1 MLSNLELV
9 SEANLGKGNYTEL
22 HKLIY
27 DVQTL
32 VNRTEIYLAE
42 KLYNELHK
50 YYTRLSGIRA
60 IFVNNTQNCILCI
73 S

>member
-9 SEANLGKGNYTEL
+9 LVANLEKSNYTEL

-32 VNRTEIYLAE
+32 VNRT
-42 KLYNELHK
+42 
-50 YYTRLSGIRA
+50 
-60 IFVNNTQNCILCI
+60 
-73 S
+73 

>member
-9 SEANLGKGNYTEL
+9 SEANLGKGEYTEL

-32 VNRTEIYLAE
+32 
-42 KLYNELHK
+42 
-50 YYTRLSGIRA
+50 
-60 IFVNNTQNCILCI
+60 
-73 S
+73 

>member
-9 SEANLGKGNYTEL
+9 SEANLGKDEYTEL

-32 VNRTEIYLAE
+32 VNRT
-42 KLYNELHK
+42 
-50 YYTRLSGIRA
+50 
-60 IFVNNTQNCILCI
+60 
-73 S
+73 

>member
-1 MLSNLELV
+1 MLSNLGLV
-9 SEANLGKGNYTEL
+9 SEANLGKGEYTEL

-32 VNRTEIYLAE
+32 VNQIYLAE

>member
-27 DVQTL
+27 KRQTL
-32 VNRTEIYLAE
+32 VNRT
-42 KLYNELHK
+42 
-50 YYTRLSGIRA
+50 
-60 IFVNNTQNCILCI
+60 
-73 S
+73 

>member
-32 VNRTEIYLAE
+32 
-42 KLYNELHK
+42 
-50 YYTRLSGIRA
+50 TRWR
-60 IFVNNTQNCILCI
+60 N
-73 S
+73 

>member
-9 SEANLGKGNYTEL
+9 SEANLGKGEYTKL

-32 VNRTEIYLAE
+32 VNRT
-42 KLYNELHK
+42 
-50 YYTRLSGIRA
+50 
-60 IFVNNTQNCILCI
+60 
-73 S
+73 